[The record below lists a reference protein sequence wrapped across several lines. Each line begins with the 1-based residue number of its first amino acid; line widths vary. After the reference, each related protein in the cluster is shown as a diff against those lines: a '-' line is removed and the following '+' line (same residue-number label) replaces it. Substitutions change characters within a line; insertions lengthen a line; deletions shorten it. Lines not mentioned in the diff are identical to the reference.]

1 MTVSSASPSFA
12 AACLR
17 ILKTWTLPVAIAAGA
32 GFYFLFA
39 LVSPLAPAAS
49 FLGPL
54 CVRALPLTL
63 FLTLFVTFAKVD
75 YSALRPRLWHAA
87 VLLLQLSAVALLAVW
102 TVRLPASSA
111 GFWTKPAAEAL
122 LVCVIAPC
130 ATATPVV
137 TAKLGG
143 DLTCTTGF
151 VLLSSLMAAL
161 LIPAVFPLLEPDLG
175 VAFVPTALALLR
187 KLAAVLLLPLVLGA
201 LVRYRLP
208 RLRRWLEARPD
219 LGFHFWCG
227 SLALTA
233 GLTARNLLHSHAT
246 ASLLAAIAVLSFAA
260 AVAQFAAGR
269 LVGRLW
275 HVPVEA
281 GQALFQKNTG
291 LAIWIATA
299 TLSPAAA
306 LGAGCYVLWQNLVNA
321 VLLARHDAA
330 S

>member
-1 MTVSSASPSFA
+1 MSSFA
-12 AACLR
+12 ATCLR
-17 ILKTWTLPVAIAAGA
+17 ILKTWTLPVAIAEGA
-32 GFYFLFA
+32 GFYLLFA
-39 LVSPLAPAAS
+39 LVPPLAPAAAL
-49 FLGPL
+49 LGPL

-75 YSALRPRLWHAA
+75 YSALRPRAWHAA
-87 VLLLQLSAVALLAVW
+87 VLGLQLLAVALLAVW
-102 TVRLPASSA
+102 AVRLPPDAP

-137 TAKLGG
+137 AAKLGG
-143 DLTCTTGF
+143 DLTRTTAF

-161 LIPAVFPLLEPDLG
+161 LIPAVFPLLEPDRG
-175 VAFVPTALALLR
+175 AAFFPMAWAILR

-201 LVRYRLP
+201 IVRHRLP
-208 RLRRWLEARPD
+208 RFRAWLEARPD

-233 GLTARNLLHSHAT
+233 GLTARNLLHAHPT
-246 ASLLAAIAVLSFAA
+246 ASLLASIAVLSLAA

-275 HVPVEA
+275 RVPVEA

-299 TLSPAAA
+299 CLSPAAA

-321 VLLARHDAA
+321 VLLARRH
-330 S
+330 